1 MLPPDDTSAEAWAI
15 QLAIWRRMGIEGRT
29 AAAAGMIR
37 FSRRASLDAIR
48 ARHPEYDD
56 QLARLALMRMLYGD
70 ALFTAA
76 WPAEPLL
83 DP

>member
-1 MLPPDDTSAEAWAI
+1 MLPPQDTSPEAWAI

-29 AAAAGMIR
+29 AAASGMIA
-37 FSRRASLDAIR
+37 FARRASIEAIR

-56 QLARLALMRMLYGD
+56 RDARLALMRMLYGD
-70 ALFTAA
+70 VLFAAA
-76 WPAEPLL
+76 WVGEPLL